1 MSKLYEIRRSSVQKK
16 NEEKATHQR
25 NKKIKVIPLGGLHE
39 IGKNMTAFEYGSDL
53 LLLDAGLAFPGDDM
67 LGIDMVI
74 PDITSLQKQKNRIR
88 GIVITHGHED
98 HIGAIPYVLKEF
110 NVPVF
115 GTKLTLG
122 ILRNKLEEHGILDTT
137 KLNVINPGEV
147 FRLGEFKVE
156 FIRSNHSIADAVAVA
171 LHTPTGVILH
181 TGDFKIDSTPIDGEM
196 IDLGRIG
203 ELGKNGVL
211 LLMSDSTNAER
222 KGYTMSERTVGAT
235 FDHVFDNC
243 TKRIFIATFASNIH
257 RVQQIINTAV
267 KYGRKVAVSGR
278 SMENVLAAAIELGY
292 MDIPK
297 NTLIK
302 LDEIGRYSKEQLV
315 IVTTGS
321 QGETMSALSRMAFA
335 GHKKVNIEPDDL
347 VIISASPIP
356 GNEKAIS
363 NVINEL
369 LKKGAEVIYESL
381 ADVHVSGHACQ
392 EELKIILALAK
403 PRYFM
408 PVHGEF
414 KHLSRHRSLALQM
427 GMKTKD
433 IFMMENGQVLELSQ
447 KDAKITGTVPSGRVL
462 VDGLGVGDVGSIVLR
477 DRKHLSEDGLIVVV
491 MTIDQATKT
500 AVAGP
505 DIISRGFVYVRE
517 SEDLMESMREKA
529 CDVVEDCLSH
539 NTLDWASL
547 KTHLKNELGSFIF
560 SKTKRKPMILP
571 VIMDI

>member
-1 MSKLYEIRRSSVQKK
+1 MQKSKKV
-16 NEEKATHQR
+16 
-25 NKKIKVIPLGGLHE
+25 KITPLGGLHE
-39 IGKNMTAFEYGSDL
+39 IGKNLTVIEYGSDL
-53 LLLDAGLAFPGDDM
+53 IILDCGLAFPDDDM
-67 LGIDMVI
+67 LGVDMVI
-74 PDITSLQKQKNRIR
+74 PDITYLQKHKNRIR
-88 GIVITHGHED
+88 GIVLTHGHED

-122 ILRNKLEEHGILDTT
+122 ILKNKLSEHGILNST
-137 KLNVINPGEV
+137 KLNVIHPGAT
-147 FRLGEFKVE
+147 FPLGDVKIE

-171 LHTPTGVILH
+171 FHTPAGVILH

-203 ELGKNGVL
+203 ELGRQGVL

-222 KGYTMSERTVGAT
+222 KGYTMSERTVGTT
-235 FDHVFDNC
+235 FDSVFDNC

-257 RVQQIINTAV
+257 RVQQIINAAV
-267 KYGRKVAVSGR
+267 KHGRKVAVSGR
-278 SMENVLAAAIELGY
+278 SMENVLTAAIELGY

-321 QGETMSALSRMAFA
+321 QGETMSALSRMAFS
-335 GHKKVNIEPDDL
+335 GHKKVNIEADDL

-369 LKKGAEVIYESL
+369 LKHGAEVIYESL

-403 PRYFM
+403 PKYFM
-408 PVHGEF
+408 PVHGEY
-414 KHLSRHRSLALQM
+414 KHLSRHRDLALQM
-427 GMKTKD
+427 GMESKN
-433 IFMMENGQVLELSQ
+433 IFMMENGKVLEVSE
-447 KDAKITGTVPSGRVL
+447 DSGKIVGTVPAGKVL
-462 VDGLGVGDVGSIVLR
+462 VDGLGVGDVGNIVLR
-477 DRKHLSEDGLIVVV
+477 DRKHLSEDGIIIVVT
-491 MTIDQATKT
+491 TIDHEMKMV
-500 AVAGP
+500 VAGP

-517 SEDLMESMREKA
+517 AEDLMDSVREKA
-529 CDVVEDCLSH
+529 SEVLEDCLSN

-547 KTHLKNELGSFIF
+547 KAHLKNELGGYIF
-560 SKTKRKPMILP
+560 TKTKRKPMILP
-571 VIMDI
+571 VIMDV

>member
-1 MSKLYEIRRSSVQKK
+1 MQKS
-16 NEEKATHQR
+16 
-25 NKKIKVIPLGGLHE
+25 KKIKITPLGGLHE
-39 IGKNMTAFEYGSDL
+39 IGKNMTVFEYGSDL
-53 LLLDAGLAFPGDDM
+53 IILDAGLAFPDDDM

-74 PDITSLQKQKNRIR
+74 PDITYLQKHKNRIR
-88 GIVITHGHED
+88 GIVLTHGHED

-122 ILRNKLEEHGILDTT
+122 ILKNKLEEHGILNSV
-137 KLNVINPGEV
+137 KLNVISPGAT
-147 FRLGEFKVE
+147 FLLGDFKVE
-156 FIRSNHSIADAVAVA
+156 FIRSNHSIADAVAIA
-171 LHTPTGVILH
+171 LHTPAGTILH

-203 ELGKNGVL
+203 ELGRKGVL

-235 FDHVFDNC
+235 FDSVFDNC
-243 TKRIFIATFASNIH
+243 SKRIFVATFASNIH
-257 RVQQIINTAV
+257 RVQQIINAAV
-267 KYGRKVAVSGR
+267 KNGRKVAISGR

-321 QGETMSALSRMAFA
+321 QGETMSALSRMAFS
-335 GHKKVNIEPDDL
+335 GHKKVNIEADDL

-369 LKKGAEVIYESL
+369 LKHGAEVIYESL

-403 PRYFM
+403 PKYFM

-427 GMKTKD
+427 GMDSKD
-433 IFMMENGQVLELSQ
+433 IFMMENGQVLEVSQ
-447 KDAKITGTVPSGRVL
+447 ADAKITGIVPSGKVL

-491 MTIDQATKT
+491 MTLDHASQTV
-500 AVAGP
+500 VAGP

-517 SEDLMESMREKA
+517 SEDLMEEMRIKTA
-529 CDVVEDCLSH
+529 DIVNTCLDN

-547 KTHLKNELGSFIF
+547 KSHVKNELGSFIF
-560 SKTKRKPMILP
+560 EKTKRKPMILP

>member
-1 MSKLYEIRRSSVQKK
+1 MQKS
-16 NEEKATHQR
+16 
-25 NKKIKVIPLGGLHE
+25 KKIKITPLGGLHE
-39 IGKNMTAFEYGSDL
+39 IGKNMTVFEYGSDL
-53 LLLDAGLAFPGDDM
+53 LILDAGLAFPDDDM

-74 PDITSLQKQKNRIR
+74 PDITYLQKHKNRIR
-88 GIVITHGHED
+88 GIILTHGHED

-122 ILRNKLEEHGILDTT
+122 ILKNKLEEHGILNST
-137 KLNVINPGEV
+137 KLNVISPGAT
-147 FRLGEFKVE
+147 FTLGDFKVE

-171 LHTPTGVILH
+171 FHTPAGTILH

-203 ELGKNGVL
+203 ELGKDGVL

-235 FDHVFDNC
+235 FDNVFENC
-243 TKRIFIATFASNIH
+243 TKRIFVATFASNIH
-257 RVQQIINTAV
+257 RVQQIINAAV

-302 LDEIGRYSKEQLV
+302 LDEISRYPKEQLV
-315 IVTTGS
+315 IITTGS
-321 QGETMSALSRMAFA
+321 QGETMSALSRMAFS
-335 GHKKVNIEPDDL
+335 GHKKVNIEADDL

-369 LKKGAEVIYESL
+369 LKHGAEVIYESL

-403 PRYFM
+403 PKYFM

-414 KHLSRHRSLALQM
+414 KHLSRHRDLALQM
-427 GMKTKD
+427 GMDSKD
-433 IFMMENGQVLELSQ
+433 IFMMENGHVLEVSKQ
-447 KDAKITGTVPSGRVL
+447 GAKVTGIVPSGRVL

-491 MTIDQATKT
+491 MTIDHVSQTV
-500 AVAGP
+500 VAGP

-517 SEDLMESMREKA
+517 SEDLMESMRLKTA
-529 CDVVEDCLSH
+529 DIVNTCLEN

-547 KTHLKNELGSFIF
+547 KSHVKNELGAFIF
-560 SKTKRKPMILP
+560 GKTKRKPMILP

>member
-1 MSKLYEIRRSSVQKK
+1 MQKS
-16 NEEKATHQR
+16 
-25 NKKIKVIPLGGLHE
+25 KKIKITPLGGLHE
-39 IGKNMTAFEYGSDL
+39 IGKNMTVFEYGSDL
-53 LLLDAGLAFPGDDM
+53 IILDAGLAFPDDDM

-74 PDITSLQKQKNRIR
+74 PDITYLQKHKNRIR
-88 GIVITHGHED
+88 GIVLTHGHED

-110 NVPVF
+110 NVPVY

-122 ILRNKLEEHGILDTT
+122 ILKNKLEEHGILGSS
-137 KLNVINPGEV
+137 KLNVISPGAT
-147 FRLGEFKVE
+147 FSLGEFKVE
-156 FIRSNHSIADAVAVA
+156 FIRSNHSIADAVAIA
-171 LHTPTGVILH
+171 LHTPAGTILH

-203 ELGKNGVL
+203 ELGRKGVL

-222 KGYTMSERTVGAT
+222 KGYTMSESTVGAT
-235 FDHVFDNC
+235 FDSVFDNC
-243 TKRIFIATFASNIH
+243 NKRIFVATFASNIH
-257 RVQQIINTAV
+257 RVQQIINAAV
-267 KYGRKVAVSGR
+267 KYGRKVAISGR
-278 SMENVLAAAIELGY
+278 SMENVLTAAIELGY

-321 QGETMSALSRMAFA
+321 QGETMSALSRMAFS
-335 GHKKVNIEPDDL
+335 GHKKVNIEADDL

-369 LKKGAEVIYESL
+369 LKHGAEVIYESL

-403 PRYFM
+403 PKYFM

-427 GMKTKD
+427 GIDSKN
-433 IFMMENGQVLELSQ
+433 IFMMENGHVLEVSQ
-447 KDAKITGTVPSGRVL
+447 GGAKITGIVPSGKVL

-491 MTIDQATKT
+491 MTIDHASQTV
-500 AVAGP
+500 VAGP
-505 DIISRGFVYVRE
+505 DIISRGFIYVRE
-517 SEDLMESMREKA
+517 SEDLMEDMRIKTA
-529 CDVVEDCLSH
+529 DIVNTCLDNH
-539 NTLDWASL
+539 TLDWASL
-547 KTHLKNELGSFIF
+547 KSHVKNELGSFIF
-560 SKTKRKPMILP
+560 EKTKRKPMILP

>member
-1 MSKLYEIRRSSVQKK
+1 MQKS
-16 NEEKATHQR
+16 
-25 NKKIKVIPLGGLHE
+25 KKIKITPLGGLHE
-39 IGKNMTAFEYGSDL
+39 IGKNMTVFEYGSDL
-53 LLLDAGLAFPGDDM
+53 IILDAGLAFPDDDM

-74 PDITSLQKQKNRIR
+74 PDITYLQKHKNRIR
-88 GIVITHGHED
+88 GIVLTHGHED

-110 NVPVF
+110 NVPVY

-122 ILRNKLEEHGILDTT
+122 ILKNKLDEHGILGSA
-137 KLNVINPGEV
+137 KLNVISPGAT
-147 FRLGEFKVE
+147 FSLGDFKVE
-156 FIRSNHSIADAVAVA
+156 FIRSNHSIADAVAIA
-171 LHTPTGVILH
+171 LHTPAGTILH
-181 TGDFKIDSTPIDGEM
+181 PGDFKIDSTPIDGEM

-203 ELGKNGVL
+203 ELGRKGIL

-222 KGYTMSERTVGAT
+222 KGYTMSESTVGAT
-235 FDHVFDNC
+235 FDNLFDNC
-243 TKRIFIATFASNIH
+243 NKRIFVATFASNIH
-257 RVQQIINTAV
+257 RVQQIINAAV
-267 KYGRKVAVSGR
+267 KYGRKVAISGR
-278 SMENVLAAAIELGY
+278 SMENVLTAAIELGY

-315 IVTTGS
+315 IITTGS
-321 QGETMSALSRMAFA
+321 QGETMSALSRMAFS
-335 GHKKVNIEPDDL
+335 GHKKVNIEADDL

-369 LKKGAEVIYESL
+369 LKHGAEGIYESR

-392 EELKIILALAK
+392 EELKIVLALAK
-403 PRYFM
+403 PKYFM

-427 GMKTKD
+427 GMDSKD
-433 IFMMENGQVLELSQ
+433 IFMMENGQVLEVS
-447 KDAKITGTVPSGRVL
+447 KTDAKITGIVPSGKVL

-491 MTIDQATKT
+491 MTIDHASQTV
-500 AVAGP
+500 VAGP

-517 SEDLMESMREKA
+517 SEDLMEDMRIKTAEIV
-529 CDVVEDCLSH
+529 DTCLEN

-547 KTHLKNELGSFIF
+547 KSHVKNELGAFIF
-560 SKTKRKPMILP
+560 EKTKRKPMILP

>member
-1 MSKLYEIRRSSVQKK
+1 MQKS
-16 NEEKATHQR
+16 
-25 NKKIKVIPLGGLHE
+25 KKIKIIPLGGLHE
-39 IGKNMTAFEYGSDL
+39 IGKNLTVFEYGSDL
-53 LLLDAGLAFPGDDM
+53 LILDSGLAFPDDDM
-67 LGIDMVI
+67 LGVDMVI
-74 PDITSLQKQKNRIR
+74 PDITYLQKHKNRIR

-122 ILRNKLEEHGILDTT
+122 ILENKLSEHGILNST
-137 KLNVINPGEV
+137 KLNVINPGET
-147 FRLGEFKVE
+147 FSLGDFKVE

-171 LHTPTGVILH
+171 LHTPAGVVLH

-203 ELGKNGVL
+203 ELGKKGVL

-222 KGYTMSERTVGAT
+222 KGYTMSERTVGNT
-235 FDHVFDNC
+235 FDSVFENC
-243 TKRIFIATFASNIH
+243 TKRIFVATFASNIH
-257 RVQQIINTAV
+257 RVQQIINAAV
-267 KYGRKVAVSGR
+267 KYGRKVAISGR
-278 SMENVLAAAIELGY
+278 SMENVLTAAIELGY

-302 LDEIGRYSKEQLV
+302 LDEIGRYPKDQLV

-321 QGETMSALSRMAFA
+321 QGETMSALSRMAYS
-335 GHKKVNIEPDDL
+335 GHKKVNIEADDL

-369 LKKGAEVIYESL
+369 LKHGAEVIYESL

-403 PRYFM
+403 PKYFM
-408 PVHGEF
+408 PVHGEY
-414 KHLSRHRSLALQM
+414 KHLSRHRDLALEM
-427 GMKTKD
+427 GIPSKN
-433 IFMMENGQVLELSQ
+433 IFMMENGNVLEVS
-447 KDAKITGTVPSGRVL
+447 KTSGKITGSVPAGRVL

-477 DRKHLSEDGLIVVV
+477 DRKHLAEDGIIIVVC
-491 MTIDQATKT
+491 TIDHEMKM
-500 AVAGP
+500 VVSGP

-517 SEDLMESMREKA
+517 AEDLMESMREKA
-529 CDVVEDCLSH
+529 STVLDDCLSH

-547 KTHLKNELGSFIF
+547 KSHLKNELSGFIF

-571 VIMDI
+571 VIMDV

>member
-1 MSKLYEIRRSSVQKK
+1 MQKS
-16 NEEKATHQR
+16 
-25 NKKIKVIPLGGLHE
+25 KKIKITPLGGLHE
-39 IGKNMTAFEYGSDL
+39 IGKNMTVFEYGSDL
-53 LLLDAGLAFPGDDM
+53 IILDAGLAFPDDDM

-74 PDITSLQKQKNRIR
+74 PDITYLQKHKNRIR
-88 GIVITHGHED
+88 GIVLTHGHED

-122 ILRNKLEEHGILDTT
+122 ILKNKLAEHGILNSA
-137 KLNVINPGEV
+137 KLNVINPGET
-147 FRLGEFKVE
+147 FSLGDFKVE

-171 LHTPTGVILH
+171 LHTPAGVILH

-203 ELGKNGVL
+203 ELGKKGVL

-235 FDHVFDNC
+235 FDSVFEHCN
-243 TKRIFIATFASNIH
+243 KRIFVATFASNIH
-257 RVQQIINTAV
+257 RVQQIINAAV
-267 KYGRKVAVSGR
+267 KHGRKVAISGR
-278 SMENVLAAAIELGY
+278 SMENVLSAAIELGY

-315 IVTTGS
+315 IITTGS
-321 QGETMSALSRMAFA
+321 QGETMSALSRMAFS
-335 GHKKVNIEPDDL
+335 GHKKVNIEADDL

-369 LKKGAEVIYESL
+369 LKHGAEVIYESL
-381 ADVHVSGHACQ
+381 AEVHVSGHACQ

-408 PVHGEF
+408 PVHGEY
-414 KHLSRHRSLALQM
+414 KHLSQHRSLALQM
-427 GMKTKD
+427 GMNSKD
-433 IFMMENGQVLELSQ
+433 IFLMENGNVLEVS
-447 KDAKITGTVPSGRVL
+447 KSDAKITGIVPSGRVL

-491 MTIDQATKT
+491 TTIDHASK
-500 AVAGP
+500 AVVAGP
-505 DIISRGFVYVRE
+505 DIISRGFIYVRE
-517 SEDLMESMREKA
+517 SEDLMESMRIKA
-529 CDVVEDCLSH
+529 ADIIDTCLDN

-547 KTHLKNELGSFIF
+547 KSHVKNELGAFIF
-560 SKTKRKPMILP
+560 AKTKRKPMILP

>member
-1 MSKLYEIRRSSVQKK
+1 MQKS
-16 NEEKATHQR
+16 
-25 NKKIKVIPLGGLHE
+25 KKIKITPLGGLHE
-39 IGKNMTAFEYGSDL
+39 VGKNMTVFEYGSDL
-53 LLLDAGLAFPGDDM
+53 LILDCGLAFPDDDM

-74 PDITSLQKQKNRIR
+74 PDITYLQKHKNRIR
-88 GIVITHGHED
+88 GIVLTHGHED
-98 HIGAIPYVLKEF
+98 HIGAVPYVLKEF

-122 ILRNKLEEHGILDTT
+122 ILKNKLKEHGILNST
-137 KLNVINPGEV
+137 KLNIINPGES
-147 FRLGEFKVE
+147 FTLGDFTIE

-171 LHTPTGVILH
+171 FHTPAGVVLH
-181 TGDFKIDSTPIDGEM
+181 SGDFKIDSTPINGEM

-222 KGYTMSERTVGAT
+222 RGYTLSERTVGDT
-235 FDHVFDNC
+235 FDNVFENC
-243 TKRIFIATFASNIH
+243 SKRIFVATFASNIH
-257 RVQQIINTAV
+257 RVQQIINSAV
-267 KYGRKVAVSGR
+267 KHGRKVAVSGR
-278 SMENVLAAAIELGY
+278 SMENVLSAAIDLGY

-297 NTLIK
+297 NTLIT
-302 LDEIGRYSKEQLV
+302 LDEIGRYPKDKLV

-321 QGETMSALSRMAFA
+321 QGETMSALSRMAYS
-335 GHKKVNIEPDDL
+335 GHKKVNIEADDL

-369 LKKGAEVIYESL
+369 LKHGAEVIYESL

-403 PRYFM
+403 PKYFM
-408 PVHGEF
+408 PVHGEY
-414 KHLSRHRSLALQM
+414 KHLSRHRDLALQM
-427 GMKTKD
+427 GMSPKN
-433 IFMMENGQVLELSQ
+433 IFMMENGKVLEVSNNSG
-447 KDAKITGTVPSGRVL
+447 KITGSVPAGRVL

-477 DRKHLSEDGLIVVV
+477 DRKHLAEDGIIIVVC
-491 MTIDQATKT
+491 TIDPEIK
-500 AVAGP
+500 AVVSGP

-517 SEDLMESMREKA
+517 AEDLMESMRQKA
-529 CDVVEDCLSH
+529 SAVLEDCLAH
-539 NTLDWASL
+539 DTLDWSSL
-547 KTHLKNELGSFIF
+547 KSHLKNELGGYIF

>member
-1 MSKLYEIRRSSVQKK
+1 MQKS
-16 NEEKATHQR
+16 
-25 NKKIKVIPLGGLHE
+25 KKIKITPLGGLHE
-39 IGKNMTAFEYGSDL
+39 IGKNMTVFEYGSDL
-53 LLLDAGLAFPGDDM
+53 LILDAGLAFPDDDM

-74 PDITSLQKQKNRIR
+74 PDITYLQKHKNRIR
-88 GIVITHGHED
+88 GIILTHGHVD

-110 NVPVF
+110 NVPVY

-122 ILRNKLEEHGILDTT
+122 ILRNKLEEHGILNSA
-137 KLNVINPGEV
+137 KLNVINPGET
-147 FRLGEFKVE
+147 FKLGDFKVE

-171 LHTPTGVILH
+171 FHTPAGVVLH
-181 TGDFKIDSTPIDGEM
+181 TGDFKIDSTPINGEM

-203 ELGKNGVL
+203 ELGKQGIL

-222 KGYTMSERTVGAT
+222 RGYTMSESTVGAT
-235 FDHVFDNC
+235 FDNVFENC
-243 TKRIFIATFASNIH
+243 NKRIFVATFASNIH
-257 RVQQIINTAV
+257 RVQQIINAAV

-321 QGETMSALSRMAFA
+321 QGETMSALSRMAYS
-335 GHKKVNIEPDDL
+335 GHKKVNIEADDL

-369 LKKGAEVIYESL
+369 LKHGAEVIYESL

-403 PRYFM
+403 PRFFM

-414 KHLSRHRSLALQM
+414 KHLSRHRDLALQM
-427 GMKTKD
+427 GMKSKD
-433 IFMMENGQVLELSQ
+433 IFMMENGNVLEVSAN
-447 KDAKITGTVPSGRVL
+447 DAKITGTVPSGKVL

-491 MTIDQATKT
+491 MTIDHASQTV
-500 AVAGP
+500 VAGP

-517 SEDLMESMREKA
+517 SEDLMESMRIKTA
-529 CDVVEDCLSH
+529 DIVNTCLDN

-547 KTHLKNELGSFIF
+547 KSHVKNELGSFIF